1 MQAGQG
7 AKKQILV
14 VEDEGLI
21 ADDIQRRLERLG
33 YAVPAIAS
41 SGEEALRF
49 ARSTA
54 FDLVL
59 MDIRLQGELDGIA
72 TAQVLR
78 DELQTPVVYLT
89 AHADPDTV
97 SRATIT
103 EPLGYILKPISDLNL
118 RSTVQIA
125 LYRHEME
132 QRLRASEAWL
142 STTLRSVGDGIVA
155 TNEAGEIVFL
165 SAAAE
170 QLTGWSGTEAMG
182 RPLTDVLRLNE
193 ESTGRAAGNSILNLC
208 ASERG
213 GWFPNGRSSY
223 LLVSKTGTTTP
234 VEIGCSENRS
244 EEELLGTILVVRDIR
259 ARREMESRVI
269 QSQRMEAIANMA
281 GGLAHD
287 FNNLLMVIL
296 GYAEELETELQND
309 EDRERATEIKQ
320 AATLA
325 GSISKQ
331 LLTLSRRDLMSTEVL
346 DVNGV
351 IGEMQ
356 PLIARSLGP
365 GCSLELELGA
375 FNGLVRSDRNR
386 LKQVFLNLALNA
398 RDAMPKGGEMR
409 ISSSLLD
416 IGAESPEWRGYRPGR
431 YVQIRV
437 TDSGQGMDPATL
449 ARIFEPFF
457 TTKRSGSGTGLGLA
471 MVHAIILQ
479 SKGYISAAS
488 EMGKGTSFEI
498 LLPSEG
504 KPRQVAEPREKAVTD
519 EAAPTVLLVD
529 DEDGVRRLM
538 HGCLKRE
545 GYQLLQARDAE
556 EAEKIAESRSGPIRV
571 LVTDVVMPGMS
582 GLQLAERLKPLRP
595 EMKTLF
601 VSGYGHDEFGPSGL
615 PQADLLA
622 KPFRGPELARRVRTL
637 LQRPNALAQ

>member
-1 MQAGQG
+1 MQAAQG

-54 FDLVL
+54 FDLVV
-59 MDIRLQGELDGIA
+59 MDIRLQGEMDGIA
-72 TAQVLR
+72 TAQILK

-97 SRATIT
+97 SRATTT

-132 QRLRASEAWL
+132 QRVRASEAWL
-142 STTLRSVGDGIVA
+142 STTLRSVGEGIVA
-155 TNEAGEIVFL
+155 TDEAGEIVFL
-165 SAAAE
+165 NAVAE
-170 QLTGWSGTEAMG
+170 QLTGWTADEAMG
-182 RPLTDVLRLNE
+182 RPLMDVLRLNE
-193 ESTGRAAGNSILNLC
+193 ESTGGAAENPILD
-208 ASERG
+208 ERRG
-213 GWFPNGRSSY
+213 LFPNERRSY
-223 LLVSKTGTTTP
+223 LLASKTGEITP
-234 VEIGCSENRS
+234 VEISCSENRS
-244 EEELLGTILVVRDIR
+244 EEDTLGSILVLQDLR
-259 ARREMESRVI
+259 ARREMESRLI

-309 EDRERATEIKQ
+309 ADRERAAEIKQ
-320 AATLA
+320 AATMA

-331 LLTLSRRDLMSTEVL
+331 LLTLSRRDLVSAEVL

-356 PLIARSLGP
+356 PLIARSLGT
-365 GCSLELELGA
+365 GCSLKLELGSFA
-375 FNGLVRSDRNR
+375 GLVRGDRNR

-409 ISSSLLD
+409 IASSLID
-416 IGAESPEWRGYRPGR
+416 IGAASPKWRGYRPGR
-431 YVQIRV
+431 YVQIQV
-437 TDSGQGMDPATL
+437 TDSGQGMAAATL

-479 SKGYISAAS
+479 SKGYITASS

-498 LLPSEG
+498 LLPSAGMPQQAGDSRET
-504 KPRQVAEPREKAVTD
+504 AATSEP
-519 EAAPTVLLVD
+519 APTVLLVD

-538 HGCLKRE
+538 HKCLKRE
-545 GYQLLQARDAE
+545 GYRLLQARDAE
-556 EAEKIAESRSGPIRV
+556 EAEEIAAACTGPIHV

-582 GLQLAERLKPLRP
+582 GLQLAERLKPRRP

-601 VSGYGHDEFGPSGL
+601 VSGYGHEEFGTSGL
-615 PQADLLA
+615 PQMDLLA

-637 LQRPNALAQ
+637 LQRPGVSAQ

>member
-1 MQAGQG
+1 MQPAQQ

-49 ARSTA
+49 ARGTA
-54 FDLVL
+54 FDLVV
-59 MDIRLQGELDGIA
+59 MDIRLQGEMDGIA
-72 TAQVLR
+72 TAQVLK

-97 SRATIT
+97 SRATTT
-103 EPLGYILKPISDLNL
+103 EPLGYILKPIGDLNL

-132 QRLRASEAWL
+132 LRVRASEAWL
-142 STTLRSVGDGIVA
+142 STTLRSVGEGIVA
-155 TNEAGEIVFL
+155 TNEAGEIVFVN
-165 SAAAE
+165 AVAE
-170 QLTGWSGTEAMG
+170 RLTGWTAGEAMG
-182 RPLTDVLRLNE
+182 RPLMDVLRLNE
-193 ESTGRAAGNSILNLC
+193 ESTGRAAGNPILDL
-208 ASERG
+208 SPGER
-213 GWFPNGRSSY
+213 RSY
-223 LLVSKTGTTTP
+223 ALMSKTGASTP
-234 VEIGCSENRS
+234 VEISCSENRS
-244 EEELLGTILVVRDIR
+244 EEETLGSVLVVQDLRE
-259 ARREMESRVI
+259 RREMESRLI

-309 EDRERATEIKQ
+309 QDRDRATEIKQ

-331 LLTLSRRDLMSTEVL
+331 LLTLSRRDLVSTEVL
-346 DVNGV
+346 DLNGV

-356 PLIARSLGP
+356 PLIARSLGT
-365 GCSLELELGA
+365 GSSLALELGSFA
-375 FNGLVRSDRNR
+375 GLVRGDRNR

-409 ISSSLLD
+409 ITSSLIE
-416 IGAESPEWRGYRPGR
+416 IGAESPKWRGYRPGR

-437 TDSGQGMDPATL
+437 TDSGQGMDAATL

-479 SKGYISAAS
+479 SKGYITATS
-488 EMGKGTSFEI
+488 EIGKGTSFEI
-498 LLPSEG
+498 LLPSAG
-504 KPRQVAEPREKAVTD
+504 MPHQAGDSRETTATS
-519 EAAPTVLLVD
+519 ESPPTVLLVD

-556 EAEKIAESRSGPIRV
+556 EAEAIAGACDGPIHV

-582 GLQLAERLKPLRP
+582 GLQLAERLKPRRP

-615 PQADLLA
+615 PQMDLLA
-622 KPFRGPELARRVRTL
+622 KPFRGTELARRVRTL
-637 LQRPNALAQ
+637 LQRPSVTAQ

>member
-1 MQAGQG
+1 MQPAQQ

-49 ARSTA
+49 ARGTA
-54 FDLVL
+54 FDLVV
-59 MDIRLQGELDGIA
+59 MDIRLQGEMDGIA
-72 TAQVLR
+72 TAQVLK

-97 SRATIT
+97 SRATTT
-103 EPLGYILKPISDLNL
+103 EPLGYILKPIGDLNL

-132 QRLRASEAWL
+132 LRVRASEAWL
-142 STTLRSVGDGIVA
+142 STTLRSVGEGIVA
-155 TNEAGEIVFL
+155 TNEAGEIVFVN
-165 SAAAE
+165 AVAE
-170 QLTGWSGTEAMG
+170 RLTGWTAGEAMG
-182 RPLTDVLRLNE
+182 RPLMDVLRLNE
-193 ESTGRAAGNSILNLC
+193 ESTGRAAGNPILDL
-208 ASERG
+208 SPGER
-213 GWFPNGRSSY
+213 RSY
-223 LLVSKTGTTTP
+223 ALMSKTGASTP
-234 VEIGCSENRS
+234 VEISCSENRS
-244 EEELLGTILVVRDIR
+244 EEETLGSVMVVQDLRE
-259 ARREMESRVI
+259 RREMESRLI

-309 EDRERATEIKQ
+309 QDRDRATEIKQ

-331 LLTLSRRDLMSTEVL
+331 LLTLSRRDLVSTEVL
-346 DVNGV
+346 DLNGV

-356 PLIARSLGP
+356 PLIARSLGT
-365 GCSLELELGA
+365 GSSLALELGSFA
-375 FNGLVRSDRNR
+375 GLVRGDRNR

-409 ISSSLLD
+409 ITSSLIE
-416 IGAESPEWRGYRPGR
+416 IGAESPKWRGYRPGR

-437 TDSGQGMDPATL
+437 TDSGQGMDAATL

-479 SKGYISAAS
+479 SKGYITATS
-488 EMGKGTSFEI
+488 EIGKGTSFEI
-498 LLPSEG
+498 LLPSAG
-504 KPRQVAEPREKAVTD
+504 MPHQAGDSRETTATS
-519 EAAPTVLLVD
+519 ESPPTVLLVD

-556 EAEKIAESRSGPIRV
+556 EAEAIAGACDGPIHV

-582 GLQLAERLKPLRP
+582 GLQLAERLKPRRP

-615 PQADLLA
+615 PQMDLLA
-622 KPFRGPELARRVRTL
+622 KPFRGTELARRVRTL
-637 LQRPNALAQ
+637 LQRPSVTAQ

>member
-1 MQAGQG
+1 MQAGQE

-21 ADDIQRRLERLG
+21 ANDIQRRLERLG
-33 YAVPAIAS
+33 YSVPAIAS

-59 MDIRLQGELDGIA
+59 MDIRLQGEMDGIA
-72 TAQVLR
+72 TAQALK
-78 DELQTPVVYLT
+78 DELRTPVVYLT

-97 SRATIT
+97 TRAKMT

-125 LYRHEME
+125 LYRNEME
-132 QRLRASEAWL
+132 QRVRASEAWL
-142 STTLRSVGDGIVA
+142 STTLRSMGEGIVA
-155 TNEAGEIVFL
+155 TNQAGEIVFMN
-165 SAAAE
+165 AVAE
-170 QLTGWSGTEAMG
+170 QLTGWTGAEAMG
-182 RPLTDVLRLNE
+182 QPMLQVLRLNE
-193 ESTGRAAGNSILNLC
+193 ESTGRAAGNPVHELSPD
-208 ASERG
+208 ER
-213 GWFPNGRSSY
+213 RSY
-223 LLVSKTGTTTP
+223 LLVSKTGAGMP
-234 VEIGCSENRS
+234 VEVSCSENRS
-244 EEELLGTILVVRDIR
+244 EDEVLGSILVLRDIR
-259 ARREMESRVI
+259 TRREMENRLI

-309 EDRERATEIKQ
+309 LDRERATEIKQ

-331 LLTLSRRDLMSTEVL
+331 LLTLSRRDVVSAEVL
-346 DVNGV
+346 DINAV

-356 PLIARSLGP
+356 ALIAHTLGSGRSLTMEVGSFP
-365 GCSLELELGA
+365 
-375 FNGLVRSDRNR
+375 GLVRGDRNR
-386 LKQVFLNLALNA
+386 LKQVFLNLTLNA
-398 RDAMPKGGEMR
+398 RDAMPQGGEMR
-409 ISSSLLD
+409 ISSSLVD
-416 IGAESPEWRGYRPGR
+416 IGAENPKWRDCRPGR

-437 TDSGQGMDPATL
+437 TDSGQGMDAATL

-457 TTKRSGSGTGLGLA
+457 TTKRSGAGTGLGLA
-471 MVHAIILQ
+471 MVHAIIVQ
-479 SKGYISAAS
+479 SEGYVSASS
-488 EMGKGTSFEI
+488 EIGKGTSFEI
-498 LLPSEG
+498 LLPSAG
-504 KPRQVAEPREKAVTD
+504 MPQQVGETGQTAATD
-519 EAAPTVLLVD
+519 QSAPTVLLVD

-556 EAEKIAESRSGPIRV
+556 EAEQIANACTGPIHV
-571 LVTDVVMPGMS
+571 LITDVVMPGMS
-582 GLQLAERLKPLRP
+582 GLQLAERLKPRRP

-601 VSGYGHDEFGPSGL
+601 VSGCGHDEFGRAGQP
-615 PQADLLA
+615 PVELLA
-622 KPFRGPELARRVRTL
+622 KPFRGRELARRVRTL
-637 LQRPNALAQ
+637 LGTGAPAE